1 MNKAPRYMREYASS
15 IKKSAEGRKK
25 DEEGMI
31 IEREAMQ
38 FLRNCAIKKKGCFM
52 MTKQE
57 KFKCEKL
64 AEEALRNLENSNIEY
79 AKYER
84 LKKEEKKTDAE
95 CSLRNADQ
103 LLGYAQGIY
112 QALAV
117 LGYQSEKMKALTD
130 LL

>member
-1 MNKAPRYMREYASS
+1 
-15 IKKSAEGRKK
+15 
-25 DEEGMI
+25 
-31 IEREAMQ
+31 
-38 FLRNCAIKKKGCFM
+38 

-57 KFKCEKL
+57 KLKCEKL
-64 AEEALRNLENSNIEY
+64 AEEALRSLENSNIEY
-79 AKYER
+79 SKYKR
-84 LKKEEKKTDAE
+84 LEKEEKQIDAE
-95 CSLRNADQ
+95 CALRNADQ